1 MQYRVLPCA
10 DRLMMVRVGKG
21 IPAGPGLAVGA
32 RMESEPIRDRASLL
46 TRAPSNG
53 WDSIS
58 PLSAQEDE
66 PDRRA
71 GFVWKANGR
80 VIVVD
85 RVHRPPQWK
94 VKLPRSSPRPEPGWR
109 RKPWGA

>member
-71 GFVWKANGR
+71 VFVWKANGL
-80 VIVVD
+80 
-85 RVHRPPQWK
+85 
-94 VKLPRSSPRPEPGWR
+94 KLPRSSPRPEPGWR